1 MVVLPENFTIL
12 ISWCPICIP
21 LIILLALIKM
31 VSTSSALLYNKMES
45 RHPWRTHV
53 RVKGSDRR
61 PFILVL
67 DSILVYATCV
77 IQLVYAICE

>member
-1 MVVLPENFTIL
+1 MVVLPEKFTVL

-21 LIILLALIKM
+21 LIILLALLKM

-45 RHPWRTHV
+45 RHPWITHV